1 MVQRIATVVFD
12 ADSAQVSALTQR
24 HLSVC
29 LCDNSLTAVAAKY
42 DDGLSLV
49 QVFVCSDI
57 AL

>member
-1 MVQRIATVVFD
+1 MCG
-12 ADSAQVSALTQR
+12 SANR

-29 LCDNSLTAVAAKY
+29 LCVNSLTAVAAKY

-49 QVFVCSDI
+49 QVFVFSAI